1 MNGITAKNISEQ
13 KGCQRAAMDS
23 WEISLRW
30 WLVGPSAHC
39 LTSATWNASNITPL
53 RHSLL
58 LPYSFIALLPLSLVY
73 IGLCFPKTG
82 NKEGRRGRGI
92 YSLLN

>member
-53 RHSLL
+53 
-58 LPYSFIALLPLSLVY
+58 
-73 IGLCFPKTG
+73 
-82 NKEGRRGRGI
+82 
-92 YSLLN
+92 